1 MRKTKEDPT
10 VMLVTEIYKMN
21 VPLQSE
27 IANPFTAN
35 KRARKKSL
43 VPKQETT
50 IADDVSSW
58 STRTFVDY
66 FSEQYK
72 KNIGG
77 YYKKTYSSDC
87 SVINEIFDFMNSNDI
102 DEKIWTKK
110 FIDWCFLNKEN
121 ILKKCES
128 FILLNLRSF
137 LNIYFQ
143 NSIKN
148 KAISNKA
155 IPIYDDFVSMVN
167 DGKSKELFSIYGIPI
182 SATFFINKQNI
193 DENSL
198 KQGLSQLI
206 NKLMKG
212 NAEEQQLLAKMVQ
225 RSINRSPY
233 IEGFKLVDWRNEFP
247 ELRQKFSAEVWWR
260 EKDYTGDLQY
270 VLEDFI

>member
-43 VPKQETT
+43 VPKQEIT
-50 IADDVSSW
+50 ISDDVSSW

-148 KAISNKA
+148 KAKSISA

-193 DENSL
+193 DEKNL

-206 NKLMKG
+206 NKLLKG

>member
-1 MRKTKEDPT
+1 MCLYNLK
-10 VMLVTEIYKMN
+10 LLI
-21 VPLQSE
+21 
-27 IANPFTAN
+27 PFTAN

-206 NKLMKG
+206 SKLMKG

-247 ELRQKFSAEVWWR
+247 ELRQKIFS
-260 EKDYTGDLQY
+260 
-270 VLEDFI
+270 